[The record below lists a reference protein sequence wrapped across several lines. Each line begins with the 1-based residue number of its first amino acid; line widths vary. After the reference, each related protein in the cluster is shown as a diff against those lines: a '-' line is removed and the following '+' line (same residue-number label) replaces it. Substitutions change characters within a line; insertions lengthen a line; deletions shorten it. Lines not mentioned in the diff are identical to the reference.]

1 MQEYEINGIRNLW
14 EDFQHVVHNKKVDLM
29 TATIGLMSN
38 REIEREDVTIIP
50 FNRINVGT
58 MRITEKDMPVANKE
72 LAKKIIHAGCFYKID
87 GKYYIPSG
95 DVKRRGIYDYFRT
108 AKEKERKRCGYEYE
122 DLNLKP
128 FADNTA
134 LKNFAQRFRNV
145 SSATFIGKCIP
156 GTACIDLLGIKKSN
170 KYSLA

>member
-72 LAKKIIHAGCFYKID
+72 LAKKSFM
-87 GKYYIPSG
+87 P
-95 DVKRRGIYDYFRT
+95 DVFIRLMENI
-108 AKEKERKRCGYEYE
+108 
-122 DLNLKP
+122 
-128 FADNTA
+128 
-134 LKNFAQRFRNV
+134 
-145 SSATFIGKCIP
+145 TFHQE
-156 GTACIDLLGIKKSN
+156 T
-170 KYSLA
+170 

>member
-72 LAKKIIHAGCFYKID
+72 LAKKNHSC
-87 GKYYIPSG
+87 P
-95 DVKRRGIYDYFRT
+95 DVFIRLMENI
-108 AKEKERKRCGYEYE
+108 
-122 DLNLKP
+122 
-128 FADNTA
+128 
-134 LKNFAQRFRNV
+134 
-145 SSATFIGKCIP
+145 TFHQE
-156 GTACIDLLGIKKSN
+156 T
-170 KYSLA
+170 

>member
-1 MQEYEINGIRNLW
+1 MKKVSEMQEYEISGIRNLW
-14 EDFQHVVHNKKVDLM
+14 EDFQHVVHNKRVDLM

-58 MRITEKDMPVANKE
+58 MNIIEKSLPVTDKE
-72 LAKKIIHAGCFYKID
+72 LAKKIIYAGCFYKID

-108 AKEKERKRCGYEYE
+108 AKEKER
-122 DLNLKP
+122 
-128 FADNTA
+128 
-134 LKNFAQRFRNV
+134 
-145 SSATFIGKCIP
+145 
-156 GTACIDLLGIKKSN
+156 
-170 KYSLA
+170 